1 MNLAQTESYIIVSRQ
16 IVPGERPIEAIV
28 LIPSIARALVQSGE
42 YLFEVPIQLLLTVS
56 VDRQIH
62 FFTLPSLEVHT
73 IKPVRNIITF
83 AVDEQQ
89 LRLPAPTQNEML
101 GYSTV
106 ADPVDLC
113 AIKRGGIAMFTL
125 KDRLLY
131 SRVRTL
137 AS

>member
-1 MNLAQTESYIIVSRQ
+1 MQPQ
-16 IVPGERPIEAIV
+16 
-28 LIPSIARALVQSGE
+28 
-42 YLFEVPIQLLLTVS
+42 LTVDI
-56 VDRQIH
+56 DRQIL
-62 FFTLPSLEVHT
+62 FFTLPFLEVHT

-89 LRLPAPTQNEML
+89 LRLPAPTQNEIL

-131 SRVRTL
+131 SRVCAFTSGIVHELIQLLRTSL
-137 AS
+137 CRKA